1 MLDILLIHI
10 QRWIIYGEI
19 IKMIKVLILYYLNTK
34 PTHGYEIQ
42 KFIKYTQLDSW
53 TKIQSGSI
61 YYALD
66 KLEKDGMI
74 NLLREESIGSKVRK
88 VFSITDDG
96 KKELER
102 SLGEELQKEIFN
114 VGSDKFILYPF
125 LNFIDKEQVIKQ
137 TNTHIKA
144 LKEKKA
150 YFEKWQKI
158 KLLDQYLKV
167 EALSFEMIISSLNY
181 QISWHSALLEELD
194 KCLELGKKTEDF
206 IRKVD
211 FSVINEGKCTQ
222 ILEQQTIEKLKTE
235 ILSNP
240 AKAENKLQE
249 LIQLLKKN

>member
-1 MLDILLIHI
+1 
-10 QRWIIYGEI
+10 
-19 IKMIKVLILYYLNTK
+19 MIKVLILYYLNTK

-74 NLLREESIGSKVRK
+74 SLLREESIGSKIRK
-88 VFSITDDG
+88 IFSITDEG

-102 SLGEELQKEIFN
+102 CITEELQKEIYE

-125 LNFIDKEQVIKQ
+125 LNSLDKE
-137 TNTHIKA
+137 HIVKKVNLHIEA
-144 LKEKKA
+144 LKEKKN

-158 KLLDQYLKV
+158 KIQPDSLKV
-167 EALSFEMIISSLNY
+167 ETLSFEIILSNLDY
-181 QISWHSALLEELD
+181 QIRWHAALLQELD
-194 KCLELGKKTEDF
+194 ACQQLGKKTEDF

-211 FSVINEGKCTQ
+211 FSTVNADENTQ
-222 ILEQQTIEKLKTE
+222 IIQQQMVEKLKQE
-235 ILSNP
+235 IL
-240 AKAENKLQE
+240 AEPLSAEKKLEE
-249 LIQLLKKN
+249 LIQILKK